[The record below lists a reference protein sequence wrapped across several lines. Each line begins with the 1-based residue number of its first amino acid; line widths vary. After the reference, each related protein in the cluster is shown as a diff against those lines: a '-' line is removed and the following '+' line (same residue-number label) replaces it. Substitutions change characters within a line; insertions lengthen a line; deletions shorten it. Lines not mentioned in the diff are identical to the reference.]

1 MKIEICE
8 QMIQS
13 WLLHCVQCQIVQ
25 TNWSISPLYS
35 IFQADIEAGYDFV
48 KDMQDQLNDILE
60 QEYLVA
66 LQESI

>member
-13 WLLHCVQCQIVQ
+13 WLLHCEQCQIVQ
-25 TNWSISPLYS
+25 TNWSISSLHS
-35 IFQADIEAGYDFV
+35 ISQAEIKAGYDFV
-48 KDMQDQLNDILE
+48 KDIQDQLNNILE
-60 QEYLVA
+60 QEYLIV